1 MSGRADRDGRSEEAG
16 RGLRGGRSRRT
27 LSSAM
32 VEAAPIHLALLDR
45 TGRVVMANRAWL
57 EAAAGGEPCRVPEGS
72 DYLAECDRLG
82 GANREL
88 ADIAKAIRL
97 AFRDPAATTA
107 IGYERRVEGRLRW
120 YLCRVS
126 RSDVGG
132 VPHVAVAHEDVTELE
147 ARYRRLVET
156 VPAVVYI
163 WEIPDESTT
172 VPYVYTSPQI
182 EDMLGYPAKDWQLE
196 EAERLWRERI
206 HPDDLER
213 VLEAVARTEELGE
226 PFSQEYRFLARDGR
240 LVWVRDEARVFSID
254 PDGPRYFQGVMTDIT
269 PMKEAESA
277 LRETSERLEALV
289 RASPFSVTTVDL
301 DGVVLSWTPAAERT
315 FGWSAQEAI
324 GRFLPFVPPE
334 RVGEFRALRDRAL
347 AGETIHQVEVERV
360 RKDGRPILVSLS
372 VSPIHDAAG
381 SVVALASIQ
390 ADITE
395 RVRAEREL

>member
-182 EDMLGYPAKDWQLE
+182 EDMLGYPAKDWL
-196 EAERLWRERI
+196 
-206 HPDDLER
+206 
-213 VLEAVARTEELGE
+213 LEAAARTEELGE

-240 LVWVRDEARVFSID
+240 VVWVRDEARVFSID
-254 PDGPRYFQGVMTDIT
+254 PDGPRYFQG
-269 PMKEAESA
+269 
-277 LRETSERLEALV
+277 
-289 RASPFSVTTVDL
+289 
-301 DGVVLSWTPAAERT
+301 
-315 FGWSAQEAI
+315 
-324 GRFLPFVPPE
+324 
-334 RVGEFRALRDRAL
+334 
-347 AGETIHQVEVERV
+347 
-360 RKDGRPILVSLS
+360 
-372 VSPIHDAAG
+372 
-381 SVVALASIQ
+381 
-390 ADITE
+390 
-395 RVRAEREL
+395 